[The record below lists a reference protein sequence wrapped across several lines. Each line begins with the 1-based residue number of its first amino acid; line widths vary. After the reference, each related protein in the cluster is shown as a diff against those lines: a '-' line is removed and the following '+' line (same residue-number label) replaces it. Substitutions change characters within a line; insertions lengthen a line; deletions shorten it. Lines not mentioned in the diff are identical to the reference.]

1 MDRLTAARRARAG
14 LTRSFQSLEL
24 FEDLTVLDNL
34 RVATDRRDAVSWL
47 TAPLIPGA
55 DPMSDAGAAAARDFR
70 LSEIL
75 DQLPEDLSYAQRRLV
90 GIART
95 VATQPSI
102 LLLDEP
108 AAGLDE
114 RSTAEL
120 SRLIRA
126 LADDWGMGILLIEHD
141 VKMVLG
147 TCDRVMVLQFGR
159 PIAAGTPS
167 EIRADPVVIS
177 AYLGGDD
184 ATDEVPVAGDLQDS
198 TNILERH

>member
-1 MDRLTAARRARAG
+1 
-14 LTRSFQSLEL
+14 
-24 FEDLTVLDNL
+24 
-34 RVATDRRDAVSWL
+34 
-47 TAPLIPGA
+47 
-55 DPMSDAGAAAARDFR
+55 
-70 LSEIL
+70 
-75 DQLPEDLSYAQRRLV
+75 
-90 GIART
+90 
-95 VATQPSI
+95 
-102 LLLDEP
+102 
-108 AAGLDE
+108 
-114 RSTAEL
+114 
-120 SRLIRA
+120 
-126 LADDWGMGILLIEHD
+126 MGILLIEHD

>member
-1 MDRLTAARRARAG
+1 MVPSGSQVIRERDPLLNAFSTLTEQRALAH
-14 LTRSFQSLEL
+14 
-24 FEDLTVLDNL
+24 DL
-34 RVATDRRDAVSWL
+34 RDA
-47 TAPLIPGA
+47 
-55 DPMSDAGAAAARDFR
+55 
-70 LSEIL
+70 
-75 DQLPEDLSYAQRRLV
+75 PEVAKEAQRRLV

-126 LADDWGMGILLIEHD
+126 LADDWGMGVLLIEHD

-159 PIAAGTPS
+159 PIAAGTPT
-167 EIRADPVVIS
+167 EVRADPVVIS

-184 ATDEVPVAGDLQDS
+184 AADEVPVAGDLQDS